1 MGGLAVDIICFE
13 AIGSSSPLD
22 SNCLS
27 LALRAQPLRL
37 GHGQASL
44 PRLSPCEVVGFEELH
59 FANVEFFFFRAF
71 PAFAGRAIFY
81 GLFGSLRS
89 LA

>member
-1 MGGLAVDIICFE
+1 MMTSSSFMGGLAVDIICFE
-13 AIGSSSPLD
+13 AIGSSPLD

-44 PRLSPCEVVGFEELH
+44 PRLSPCEVVTSNEIISPLRRRPFPH
-59 FANVEFFFFRAF
+59 PHQIPANLPQNLSTR
-71 PAFAGRAIFY
+71 
-81 GLFGSLRS
+81 
-89 LA
+89 